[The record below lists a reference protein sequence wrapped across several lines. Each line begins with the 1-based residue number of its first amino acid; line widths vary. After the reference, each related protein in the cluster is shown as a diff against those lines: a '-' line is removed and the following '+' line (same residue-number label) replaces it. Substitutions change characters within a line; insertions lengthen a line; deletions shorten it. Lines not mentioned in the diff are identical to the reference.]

1 MKTEEDQ
8 SMLRL
13 ETAVLGAALV
23 AVPLPLG
30 AQQRDLSQVQIQ
42 SEKVAGNVHM
52 LVSGVAGNIGVSA
65 GPDGILIVD
74 DQFAPL
80 ADRIRA
86 SLATISP
93 GEPEFVINT
102 HWHGDHTGGNE
113 VFGPAAVIVAH
124 ENVRKR
130 LAAGSQTPGRV
141 APPATGA
148 ALPEITYDD
157 ALSIHFNGEE
167 IRVIHLPPGHT
178 DGDSYVH
185 FVGSNVVHLGDDFF
199 AGRFPFVD
207 LDSGGSATGLAEN
220 IGRLIR
226 EIPADAKIIP
236 GHGPQGTLED
246 LKKFHQMLTGTI
258 DIVRK
263 AKAAGTTLEALQTK
277 GLGEAW
283 KSWSW
288 AFINEQRW
296 IEILWNDL
304 SR

>member
-1 MKTEEDQ
+1 
-8 SMLRL
+8 
-13 ETAVLGAALV
+13 
-23 AVPLPLG
+23 
-30 AQQRDLSQVQIQ
+30 
-42 SEKVAGNVHM
+42 
-52 LVSGVAGNIGVSA
+52 
-65 GPDGILIVD
+65 
-74 DQFAPL
+74 
-80 ADRIRA
+80 
-86 SLATISP
+86 
-93 GEPEFVINT
+93 
-102 HWHGDHTGGNE
+102 

-148 ALPEITYDD
+148 ALPEITYAD
-157 ALSIHFNGEE
+157 AVSLHFNGEE

-263 AKAAGTTLEALQTK
+263 AKAAGTTLDALKTK

-296 IEILWNDL
+296 IEILWTDL